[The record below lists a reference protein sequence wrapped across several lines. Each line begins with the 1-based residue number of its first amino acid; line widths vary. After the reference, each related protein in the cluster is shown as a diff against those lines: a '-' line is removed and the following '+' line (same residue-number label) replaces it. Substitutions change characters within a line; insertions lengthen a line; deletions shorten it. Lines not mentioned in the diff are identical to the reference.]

1 MEEGMTLEVRC
12 NKDVKGGDIPRDIFI
27 DGRQITVL
35 RVVDQWLAFDH
46 RYFKIY
52 GDDGAL
58 YMLRYEVGTDSWEM
72 TFLEQLRNLEGC

>member
-1 MEEGMTLEVRC
+1 MKLEVRC
-12 NKDVKGGDIPRDIFI
+12 NKDVKGEEIPRDILI
-27 DGRQITVL
+27 DGRQIAIL

-58 YMLRYEVGTDSWEM
+58 YMLRHEVATDSWEII
-72 TFLEQLRNLEGC
+72 FLEQLRNFEGSC